1 MFFNRKNRS
10 RALLVVGAL
19 MVFLFV
25 CGASYASSGGEEAGH
40 DSTAVSGHDT
50 AVSGS
55 EAQGAHGG
63 GQGAHD
69 SGKKMTDLIYR
80 AVNFSLL
87 VIILF
92 VVVKK
97 TPIKDFFANRI
108 EEIKNNF
115 EDLNKEKE
123 LAEKRY
129 QELEQKLKD
138 FEASRQEIIDQYKAE
153 GETEKDKIIA
163 EAEQR
168 ATQILAQAE
177 LTIQREIQAAGDIRA
192 QHIQRLSIEI
202 LRLRDRRERM
212 VVRDEVI
219 ALHILLLQF
228 QKMIDCAK
236 IISVMQSSRGSDP

>member
-1 MFFNRKNRS
+1 MFFNGKNRS
-10 RALLVVGAL
+10 RALVVVGAL

-25 CGASYASSGGEEAGH
+25 CGASYASSGGEHAVH
-40 DSTAVSGHDT
+40 DTT

-55 EAQGAHGG
+55 EAQGEHGG
-63 GQGAHD
+63 GAGAHD

-80 AVNFSLL
+80 VINFSLL

-129 QELEQKLKD
+129 QELEEKLKD

-153 GETEKDKIIA
+153 GAAEKDKIIA
-163 EAEQR
+163 EAGQR
-168 ATQILAQAE
+168 AKQILRQAE
-177 LTIQREIQAAGDIRA
+177 LTIQREIQAAGEMLKQEILDDAAKRA
-192 QHIQRLSIEI
+192 QEI
-202 LRLRDRRERM
+202 LAKEMKESDQDHL
-212 VVRDEVI
+212 VDEFIKSVEK
-219 ALHILLLQF
+219 LH
-228 QKMIDCAK
+228 
-236 IISVMQSSRGSDP
+236 

>member
-10 RALLVVGAL
+10 RALAVVGAL

-25 CGASYASSGGEEAGH
+25 CGASYASSGGEEASH
-40 DSTAVSGHDT
+40 DSTAVSGSD
-50 AVSGS
+50 
-55 EAQGAHGG
+55 AQGAHGG

-69 SGKKMTDLIYR
+69 SGKKVTDLIYR

-168 ATQILAQAE
+168 ATHILEQAE
-177 LTIQREIQAAGDIRA
+177 LTIQREIQAAGDKLKQEVLDNAAMKA
-192 QHIQRLSIEI
+192 QEI
-202 LRLRDRRERM
+202 LTKEMKESDQDHL
-212 VVRDEVI
+212 VDEFIKSVEK
-219 ALHILLLQF
+219 LH
-228 QKMIDCAK
+228 
-236 IISVMQSSRGSDP
+236 

>member
-1 MFFNRKNRS
+1 MFFNRKNKS
-10 RALLVVGAL
+10 RVLTVVMTFIVLLLV
-19 MVFLFV
+19 
-25 CGASYASSGGEEAGH
+25 CGMAYASGGGG
-40 DSTAVSGHDT
+40 D
-50 AVSGS
+50 
-55 EAQGAHGG
+55 HGG
-63 GQGAHD
+63 PD
-69 SGKKMTDLIYR
+69 KMTDLIYR

-177 LTIQREIQAAGDIRA
+177 LTIQREIQAAGDMLKQEVLDNAAMKA
-192 QHIQRLSIEI
+192 QEI
-202 LRLRDRRERM
+202 LTKEMKESDQDHL
-212 VVRDEVI
+212 VDEFIKNVEK
-219 ALHILLLQF
+219 LH
-228 QKMIDCAK
+228 
-236 IISVMQSSRGSDP
+236 

>member
-1 MFFNRKNRS
+1 MFFNGKNRS
-10 RALLVVGAL
+10 RALVVVGAL
-19 MVFLFV
+19 MVILFV
-25 CGASYASSGGEEAGH
+25 CGVSYASSGGEEAGH
-40 DSTAVSGHDT
+40 DSTAHDSMAHDSA

-55 EAQGAHGG
+55 EAQGEHGG
-63 GQGAHD
+63 GHGAHD
-69 SGKKMTDLIYR
+69 SGKKMEDLIYR

-108 EEIKNNF
+108 EEIKTNF

-153 GETEKDKIIA
+153 GAAEKDKIIA

-168 ATQILAQAE
+168 ATHILEQAE
-177 LTIQREIQAAGDIRA
+177 LTIQREIQAAGDKLKQEVLDNAAMKA
-192 QHIQRLSIEI
+192 QEI
-202 LRLRDRRERM
+202 LTKEMKESDQDHL
-212 VVRDEVI
+212 VDEFIKSVEK
-219 ALHILLLQF
+219 LH
-228 QKMIDCAK
+228 
-236 IISVMQSSRGSDP
+236 

>member
-1 MFFNRKNRS
+1 MFFNGKNRS
-10 RALLVVGAL
+10 RALVVVGAL
-19 MVFLFV
+19 MVILFV
-25 CGASYASSGGEEAGH
+25 CGASYASSGGEEASH
-40 DSTAVSGHDT
+40 DSTAVSGSD
-50 AVSGS
+50 
-55 EAQGAHGG
+55 AQVEHGG
-63 GQGAHD
+63 GQSAHD

-177 LTIQREIQAAGDIRA
+177 LTIQREIQAAGDMLKQEVLDNAAMKA
-192 QHIQRLSIEI
+192 QEI
-202 LRLRDRRERM
+202 LIKEMKESDQDHL
-212 VVRDEVI
+212 VDEFIKSVEK
-219 ALHILLLQF
+219 LH
-228 QKMIDCAK
+228 
-236 IISVMQSSRGSDP
+236 